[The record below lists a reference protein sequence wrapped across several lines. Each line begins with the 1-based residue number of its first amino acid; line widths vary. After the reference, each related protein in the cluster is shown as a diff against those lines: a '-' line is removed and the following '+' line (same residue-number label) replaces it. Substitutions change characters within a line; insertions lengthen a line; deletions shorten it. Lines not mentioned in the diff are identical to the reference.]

1 MKDHLKNKHSENGDE
16 QESQNPYMK
25 NLALSILSLVTLLLL
40 AACNHQPT
48 YPQQLVEADSAMRWG
63 RYHQA
68 DSLLQAYGK
77 TRKTEKNAIR
87 RYHQL
92 LTLESKFL
100 QRELNVSDIL
110 LADTLR
116 SFFEKSSLQNHSITL
131 AVIGDIYSINS
142 DYPSALDHFLQAEK
156 EAKEAGI
163 LWLQGIICKEEGDI
177 YLDQRMFNEM
187 TDYFRRSYNLAY
199 IDKDTLRM
207 ANAAIRMGK
216 VHTYLENVDSIIFY
230 YKKAIEFGKEYK
242 HNNKIIKAASF
253 DLADI
258 YLQIE
263 EFDKAL
269 SIMSRDTLDDVNWAY
284 WHYQQNHTDSAIYYF
299 QKALSRYNYYADAEY
314 YSILSELEEKRGNQQ
329 QAITYLKKCIVAKDS
344 VQAQSQKEATLKTA
358 AQYNL
363 TSIKEELNRSEQ
375 IQTYWEWG
383 IKGLLLIGLLA
394 ILLGHREWKRQQ
406 RDKENTI
413 AREQQLRQEAE
424 RQHRQSR
431 HQIEENKKRI
441 LQLEKELANAQ
452 KQNDRAKV
460 QLLELDAEQL
470 RAENASIEAVNER
483 REHLLKEFQ
492 ESLIYQRIII
502 NAGKEKFHLRDEEW
516 EKLSD
521 SIDKVYDNFTG
532 RLLALTPL
540 NETERQICY
549 LLKLNL
555 KPTQIATMLCLSDT
569 AISMNRNRLYKKI
582 FHEKGS
588 SKLFDEFIRDF

>member
-1 MKDHLKNKHSENGDE
+1 MT
-16 QESQNPYMK
+16 
-25 NLALSILSLVTLLLL
+25 ILVAILLL
-40 AACNHQPT
+40 AACGRPT
-48 YPQQLVEADSAMRWG
+48 QYPQQLVEADSAMRWG
-63 RYHQA
+63 RYDQA
-68 DSLLQAYGK
+68 DSLLKAYRL
-77 TRKTEKNAIR
+77 TTEPSKNNEVR
-87 RYHQL
+87 RYLQL

-100 QRELNVSDIL
+100 QRELSVSDML

-116 SFFEKSSLQNHSITL
+116 SHFENNSLKNHATAL

-142 DYPSALDHFLQAEK
+142 DYPSALDVFLHAED
-156 EAKEAGI
+156 EAKEAGM

-230 YKKAIEFGKEYK
+230 YKKAIEFGKQYK

-263 EFDKAL
+263 EFDKAS

-299 QKALSRYNYYADAEY
+299 EKSLSRYNYYADAEY
-314 YSILSELEEKRGNQQ
+314 YSILSELEEKKGNQQ
-329 QAITYLKKCIVAKDS
+329 RAITYLKKCVEAKDS
-344 VQAQSQKEATLKTA
+344 TQAQSQKEATLKIA

-363 TSIKEELNRSEQ
+363 TSIKEKLRQSEQ
-375 IQTYWEWG
+375 TKNYWEWG
-383 IKGLLLIGLLA
+383 IRGILLA
-394 ILLGHREWKRQQ
+394 GFLAFLLGRHEWKRQR
-406 RDKENTI
+406 RDRENAI

-431 HQIEENKKRI
+431 QQLEENNRRI
-441 LQLEKELANAQ
+441 VQLEKELKEAQ
-452 KQNDRAKV
+452 LQNDHAKV
-460 QLLELDAEQL
+460 ESLELDAEQL
-470 RAENASIEAVNER
+470 RAENASIEAANER

-492 ESLIYQRIII
+492 GSMLYHRIII
-502 NAGKEKFHLRDEEW
+502 NAGKPKFHLQETEW
-516 EKLSD
+516 EQLSEWM
-521 SIDKVYDNFTG
+521 DKVYDNFTT

-540 NETERQICY
+540 NETEKQICY

-555 KPTQIATMLCLSDT
+555 RPTQIATMLCLSET

-588 SKLFDEFIRDF
+588 SKLFDEFIREF

>member
-1 MKDHLKNKHSENGDE
+1 MT
-16 QESQNPYMK
+16 
-25 NLALSILSLVTLLLL
+25 ILVAILLL
-40 AACNHQPT
+40 AACGRPAQ

-63 RYHQA
+63 RYDQA
-68 DSLLQAYGK
+68 DSLLKAYRL
-77 TRKTEKNAIR
+77 TTEPSKNNEVR
-87 RYHQL
+87 RYLQL
-92 LTLESKFL
+92 LSLESKFL
-100 QRELNVSDIL
+100 QRELSVSDML

-116 SFFEKSSLQNHSITL
+116 SHFENNSLKNHATAL

-142 DYPSALDHFLQAEK
+142 DYPSALDVFLHAED
-156 EAKEAGI
+156 EAKEAGM

-299 QKALSRYNYYADAEY
+299 EKSLSRYNYYADAEY
-314 YSILSELEEKRGNQQ
+314 YSILSELEEKKGNQQ
-329 QAITYLKKCIVAKDS
+329 RAITYLKKCVEAKDS
-344 VQAQSQKEATLKTA
+344 TQAQSQKEATLKIA

-363 TSIKEELNRSEQ
+363 TSIKEKLRQSEQ
-375 IQTYWEWG
+375 TKNYWEWG
-383 IKGLLLIGLLA
+383 IRGILLA
-394 ILLGHREWKRQQ
+394 GFLAFLLGRHEWKRQG
-406 RDKENTI
+406 RDRENAI

-431 HQIEENKKRI
+431 QQLEENNRRI
-441 LQLEKELANAQ
+441 VQLEKELKEAQ
-452 KQNDRAKV
+452 LQNDHEKV
-460 QLLELDAEQL
+460 ELLELDAEQL
-470 RAENASIEAVNER
+470 RAENASIEAANER

-492 ESLIYQRIII
+492 GSLLYQRIII
-502 NAGKEKFHLRDEEW
+502 NAGKPKFHLQETEW
-516 EKLSD
+516 EQLSEW
-521 SIDKVYDNFTG
+521 IDNAYDNFTA

-540 NETERQICY
+540 NDTEKQICY

-555 KPTQIATMLCLSDT
+555 KPTQIATMLCLSET

-588 SKLFDEFIRDF
+588 SKLFDEFIREF